1 MKQKQT
7 NPVAVLLKL
16 GSDSRGKYI
25 ASVLL
30 AVLGVFFGVI
40 PFLLGARMIIALM
53 EGNRELVYYGKLCL
67 MCLGAYGAKAL
78 FANLSTSISHSAAF
92 ETMQAI
98 RQKLI
103 AKLGRLPMGRLL
115 DTPSGE
121 LKDTIV
127 DRVESLETTLAHIIP
142 EMVANL
148 LIPLCLLVYLFL
160 LDWRLALLTL
170 AVVPLGM
177 MFVSTMGKTYP
188 AKYQESVRINKHM
201 NDTVVEYV
209 NGIEVIKA
217 FHQDGSSYQ
226 KYVDAVVDNA
236 SFFYHWMKSCQWPM
250 SCYTAICPST
260 LLTVLPMGCVFYLNG
275 SLSAETFVTV
285 MIVSMSIIG
294 PILTVSNYVDSIA
307 AMSTVVGLVT
317 EILDAPELV
326 RPEHS
331 APRIGTE
338 IRLKDV
344 HFSYQ
349 EGEEVLKGIDL
360 TIPAGSVTAIVGP
373 SGGGKSTI
381 TRLIAG
387 FWDVESGEIT
397 IGGQNLKNL
406 SQSDLAQT
414 IAYVSQDNY
423 LFDDTIRNN
432 ICMGKPGASDEEVE
446 EAATAAGCDG
456 FIRALPQGYDTV
468 AGSGGGHLSGGERQR
483 ITIARAMLHNAPI
496 VILDEATAYTD
507 PENEAK
513 IQQAVSALTAG
524 KTLIV
529 IAHRLSTV
537 TDSDQIVV
545 VQDGTIVARGTH
557 PELLEHCKLYQEMWS
572 AHVGAKDGEE
582 SC

>member
-1 MKQKQT
+1 MKQKKE

-16 GSDSRGKYI
+16 GSDSKGKYI
-25 ASVLL
+25 SSVVL

-40 PFLLGARMIIALM
+40 PFLLGAKMIIALM
-53 EGNRELVYYGKLCL
+53 AGNRDLGYYGSLCL
-67 MCLGAYGAKAL
+67 LCLGAYGAKAL

-103 AKLGRLPMGRLL
+103 AKLGRLPMGDLL
-115 DTPSGE
+115 NTPSGE

-148 LIPLCLLVYLFL
+148 FIPLCLLCYLFI

-177 MFVSTMGKTYP
+177 IFVSTMGKTYP

-217 FHQDGSSYQ
+217 FNQDGSSYQ

-260 LLTVLPMGCVFYLNG
+260 LLTVLPLGCVFYLSG

-294 PILTVSNYVDSIA
+294 PILTASNYLDSIA

-317 EILDAPELV
+317 KILDAPELV
-326 RPEHS
+326 RPEQS
-331 APRIGTE
+331 APKKGTDIE
-338 IRLKDV
+338 LHDV

-349 EGEEVLKGIDL
+349 KGEEVLKGLDL
-360 TIPAGSVTAIVGP
+360 SIPAGSVTAIVGP
-373 SGGGKSTI
+373 SGSGKSTI
-381 TRLIAG
+381 TKLIAG
-387 FWDVESGEIT
+387 FWDVGSGEIT
-397 IGGQNLKNL
+397 IGGQDIRNL
-406 SQSDLAQT
+406 SQADIADT

-423 LFDDTIRNN
+423 LFDDTVRSNIR
-432 ICMGKPGASDEEVE
+432 MGNLNASDEEVE
-446 EAATAAGCDG
+446 AAAKEAGCDD
-456 FIRALPQGYDTV
+456 FIRALPQGYDTMV
-468 AGSGGGHLSGGERQR
+468 GSGGGHLSGGERQR
-483 ITIARAMLHNAPI
+483 ITIARAMLRNAPV

-513 IQQAVSALTAG
+513 IQQAVSSLTAG

-537 TDSDQIVV
+537 ADSDNIVV
-545 VQDGTIVARGTH
+545 MQEGRIKAQGIH
-557 PELLEHCKLYQEMWS
+557 SELLAHCELYQKMWA
-572 AHVGAKDGEE
+572 AHMGAKDGEE
-582 SC
+582 TC

>member
-1 MKQKQT
+1 MKSKKE
-7 NPVAVLLKL
+7 NPVAVLMKL
-16 GSDSRGKYI
+16 GSDSRGKYVS
-25 ASVLL
+25 SVVL
-30 AVLGVFFGVI
+30 AVLGVIFGVI
-40 PFLLGARMIIALM
+40 PFLICARMIVALLA
-53 EGNRELVYYGKLCL
+53 GNRQLSYYGSLSLLCL
-67 MCLGAYGAKAL
+67 GSYFLKAL

-103 AKLGRLPMGRLL
+103 AKLARLPMGDLL
-115 DTPSGE
+115 NTPSGE

-148 LIPLCLLVYLFL
+148 VIPLCLLVYLFV

-177 MFVSTMGKTYP
+177 VFVGTMGKTYP
-188 AKYQESVRINKHM
+188 AKFQESVRINKHM

-217 FHQDGSSYQ
+217 FNQDGSSYR
-226 KYVDAVVDNA
+226 KYEEAVVDNA
-236 SFFYHWMKSCQWPM
+236 SFFYQWMKSCQWPM

-260 LLTVLPMGCVFYLNG
+260 LLTVLPLGCVFYLNG

-294 PILTVSNYVDSIA
+294 PILTASNYLDSIA
-307 AMSTVVGLVT
+307 AMSMVVGLVT
-317 EILDAPELV
+317 DILDAPELN
-326 RPEHS
+326 RPAKS
-331 APRIGTE
+331 VPMQGTE
-338 IRLKDV
+338 IRLQDV
-344 HFSYQ
+344 HFAYKQGS
-349 EGEEVLKGIDL
+349 EVLKGIDL

-381 TRLIAG
+381 TKLIAG
-387 FWDVESGEIT
+387 FWDVSSGQIT
-397 IGGQNLKNL
+397 IGGQNIQSL
-406 SQSDLAQT
+406 SQADLADS

-432 ICMGKPGASDEEVE
+432 IRMGNLDATDAEVE
-446 EAATAAGCDG
+446 AAARAAGCDD
-456 FIRALPQGYDTV
+456 FIRALPQGYETV

-483 ITIARAMLHNAPI
+483 ITIARAMLRNAPI

-507 PENEAK
+507 PENEAR
-513 IQQAVSALTAG
+513 IQKAVSTLARITMGALRSMA
-524 KTLIV
+524 LAIV
-529 IAHRLSTV
+529 IRCRSP
-537 TDSDQIVV
+537 
-545 VQDGTIVARGTH
+545 
-557 PELLEHCKLYQEMWS
+557 PER
-572 AHVGAKDGEE
+572 
-582 SC
+582 